1 MSSHSI
7 TIHNRLKK
15 IELLYSRDNPVN
27 TFEDFV
33 SAVPEAS
40 ESELLTSRLEEEEK
54 QRLAD
59 LESARKEGYD
69 HGLTDGKN
77 VTKAMLLDEMEQ
89 HLQWVKNFDTIMSSQ
104 LLQEFQDAYEEMEK
118 TAISLAVI
126 IAEKI
131 LQREIKENAGEVIL
145 TSAIN
150 AIRML
155 DGAKSI
161 TLRLHPTNV
170 EALEKAKSTLVDA
183 TKVRPELITI
193 IADPSI
199 QEGGCVV
206 DTALGTIDAQVKTQ
220 LDSIANALNEEFQ
233 SNPPIE

>member
-1 MSSHSI
+1 
-7 TIHNRLKK
+7 
-15 IELLYSRDNPVN
+15 
-27 TFEDFV
+27 
-33 SAVPEAS
+33 
-40 ESELLTSRLEEEEK
+40 
-54 QRLAD
+54 
-59 LESARKEGYD
+59 
-69 HGLTDGKN
+69 
-77 VTKAMLLDEMEQ
+77 MLLDEMEQ

>member
-220 LDSIANALNEEFQ
+220 LDSIANALNDEFQ

>member
-1 MSSHSI
+1 MSSHSV